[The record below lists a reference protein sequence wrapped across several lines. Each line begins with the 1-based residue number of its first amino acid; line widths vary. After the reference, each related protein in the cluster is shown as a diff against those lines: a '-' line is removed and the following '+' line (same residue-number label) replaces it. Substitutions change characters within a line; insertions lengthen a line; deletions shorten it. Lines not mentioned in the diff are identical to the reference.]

1 MRSAMWT
8 TKEIARRHPKASDK
22 AFRLTP
28 RDATRRLVVQRAL
41 RRTESTSCGSTSGT
55 GTSSSGGADHRR
67 GQSRGTCTEL
77 GIKTVAVFPYEDRLA
92 EYRLKADESY
102 EIGERG
108 HPVRAYLDIEGIVRA
123 AKEAN
128 ADAIYPGYDFLSEN
142 AGLARRC
149 REEGITFIGP
159 AAEVLDLT
167 GNKATAIAA
176 AREAGLPV
184 LRGAEPSDDAETL
197 VAAAAEIGYP
207 VFVKA
212 VAGGG
217 GRGMRRVDDA
227 ARLPPCARR
236 TPRSA
241 TPASTW
247 SRPSSSPGRSRCRS
261 WRTPPAT

>member
-1 MRSAMWT
+1 M
-8 TKEIARRHPKASDK
+8 
-22 AFRLTP
+22 
-28 RDATRRLVVQRAL
+28 
-41 RRTESTSCGSTSGT
+41 
-55 GTSSSGGADHRR
+55 
-67 GQSRGTCTEL
+67 
-77 GIKTVAVFPYEDRLA
+77 KTVAVFPYEDRLA

-184 LRGAEPSDDAETL
+184 LRGAEPSDEAETL

>member
-1 MRSAMWT
+1 M
-8 TKEIARRHPKASDK
+8 
-22 AFRLTP
+22 
-28 RDATRRLVVQRAL
+28 
-41 RRTESTSCGSTSGT
+41 
-55 GTSSSGGADHRR
+55 
-67 GQSRGTCTEL
+67 
-77 GIKTVAVFPYEDRLA
+77 A

-123 AKEAN
+123 AKEAQ
-128 ADAIYPGYDFLSEN
+128 ADAIYPGYGFLSEN

-159 AAEVLDLT
+159 SAEVLDLT

-176 AREAGLPV
+176 ARDAGLPV
-184 LRGAEPSDDAETL
+184 LRGAAPSDDAETL

-227 ARLPPCARR
+227 ARLPAMREADAAFGDSRVYLEQAVEQPRQIEVQILADAAGDVIHLYGCGRRPGGDHRGDEDGGVHHLARR
-236 TPRSA
+236 GHGAAGGAAAVPDGGRWR
-241 TPASTW
+241 PADGHAGVMT
-247 SRPSSSPGRSRCRS
+247 
-261 WRTPPAT
+261 